1 MVKEF
6 KDSQVRK
13 SGVIYESTWEQI
25 KKLYSQNPEMAGE
38 LAISVIEQ
46 TLTGDISST
55 DFMIQIVCEGLK
67 PINQNAQQKY
77 DNRVKSNKEHKRETQ
92 QLDKIVEL
100 IDRGKTQEEI
110 GKILGISRQTV
121 SNRIKIIREE
131 YPELIKV
138 DKVYLQYSVIKEQYL
153 HCLFPKKKYAE
164 WNQKN
169 TGQTKLENSRGKIM
183 NYPAI
188 RQCPVCGKYR
198 FEVEFE
204 ECPICSWMNDVTQEE
219 NPDAKGLANI
229 MSLNECRKAY
239 AEGKEFY

>member
-1 MVKEF
+1 M
-6 KDSQVRK
+6 
-13 SGVIYESTWEQI
+13 IYESTWEQI

-55 DFMIQIVCEGLK
+55 DFMIQIICEGLK

-121 SNRIKIIREE
+121 SNRIKVIKEE

-138 DKVYLQYSVIKEQYL
+138 DKCKDVKSCKSNDNDNDNDNVDDNDDVDDNGLYSPVLYKGESSRVISLGESNNKAAPAAGAADRKRVVGDIDYLD
-153 HCLFPKKKYAE
+153 F
-164 WNQKN
+164 
-169 TGQTKLENSRGKIM
+169 
-183 NYPAI
+183 
-188 RQCPVCGKYR
+188 
-198 FEVEFE
+198 
-204 ECPICSWMNDVTQEE
+204 
-219 NPDAKGLANI
+219 
-229 MSLNECRKAY
+229 
-239 AEGKEFY
+239 

>member
-1 MVKEF
+1 M
-6 KDSQVRK
+6 
-13 SGVIYESTWEQI
+13 IYESTWEQI

-55 DFMIQIVCEGLK
+55 DFMIQIICEGLK

-121 SNRIKIIREE
+121 SNRIKIIKEE

-138 DKVYLQYSVIKEQYL
+138 DKCKDVKSCKSNDNDNDNVDDNDDVDDNGLYSPELYKGESSRVISLSESNNKAAPAAGAANRKRVVGDIDYLD
-153 HCLFPKKKYAE
+153 F
-164 WNQKN
+164 
-169 TGQTKLENSRGKIM
+169 
-183 NYPAI
+183 
-188 RQCPVCGKYR
+188 
-198 FEVEFE
+198 
-204 ECPICSWMNDVTQEE
+204 
-219 NPDAKGLANI
+219 
-229 MSLNECRKAY
+229 
-239 AEGKEFY
+239 

>member
-1 MVKEF
+1 M
-6 KDSQVRK
+6 
-13 SGVIYESTWEQI
+13 IYESTWEQI

-55 DFMIQIVCEGLK
+55 DFMIQIICEGLK

-121 SNRIKIIREE
+121 SNRIKVIKEE

-138 DKVYLQYSVIKEQYL
+138 DKCKDVKSCKSNDNDNDNDNVDDNDDVDDNGLYSPVLYKGESSRVISLGESNNKAA
-153 HCLFPKKKYAE
+153 PAAGAANKKKVV
-164 WNQKN
+164 
-169 TGQTKLENSRGKIM
+169 GDI
-183 NYPAI
+183 NYLD
-188 RQCPVCGKYR
+188 
-198 FEVEFE
+198 F
-204 ECPICSWMNDVTQEE
+204 
-219 NPDAKGLANI
+219 
-229 MSLNECRKAY
+229 
-239 AEGKEFY
+239 

>member
-1 MVKEF
+1 M
-6 KDSQVRK
+6 
-13 SGVIYESTWEQI
+13 IYESTWEQI

-55 DFMIQIVCEGLK
+55 DFMIQIICEGLK

-121 SNRIKIIREE
+121 SNRIKIIKEE

-138 DKVYLQYSVIKEQYL
+138 DKCKDVKSCKSNDNDNDNDNDNVDDNDDVDDNGLYSPVLYKGESSRVISLSESNNKAAPAAGAADRKRVVGDIDYLD
-153 HCLFPKKKYAE
+153 F
-164 WNQKN
+164 
-169 TGQTKLENSRGKIM
+169 
-183 NYPAI
+183 
-188 RQCPVCGKYR
+188 
-198 FEVEFE
+198 
-204 ECPICSWMNDVTQEE
+204 
-219 NPDAKGLANI
+219 
-229 MSLNECRKAY
+229 
-239 AEGKEFY
+239 

>member
-1 MVKEF
+1 MIKEF

-25 KKLYSQNPEMAGE
+25 KKLYSQSPEMAGE

-55 DFMIQIVCEGLK
+55 DFMIQIICEGLK

-100 IDRGKTQEEI
+100 INRGKTQEEI

-121 SNRIKIIREE
+121 SNRVKTIREE

-138 DKVYLQYSVIKEQYL
+138 DKCKDVKSCKSNDNDNDNVDDNDDVDDNGLYSPVLYKGESSRVISLSESNNKAAPAAGAADRKKVVGDIDYLD
-153 HCLFPKKKYAE
+153 F
-164 WNQKN
+164 
-169 TGQTKLENSRGKIM
+169 
-183 NYPAI
+183 
-188 RQCPVCGKYR
+188 
-198 FEVEFE
+198 
-204 ECPICSWMNDVTQEE
+204 
-219 NPDAKGLANI
+219 
-229 MSLNECRKAY
+229 
-239 AEGKEFY
+239 

>member
-1 MVKEF
+1 M
-6 KDSQVRK
+6 
-13 SGVIYESTWEQI
+13 IYESTWEQI

-55 DFMIQIVCEGLK
+55 DFMIQIICEGLK

-100 IDRGKTQEEI
+100 IERGKTQEEI

-121 SNRIKIIREE
+121 SNRIKIIKEE

-138 DKVYLQYSVIKEQYL
+138 DKCKDVKSCKSNDNDNDNVDDNDDVDDNGLYSPELYKGESSRVISLSKPNNKAAPAAGAADRKKVVGDIDYLD
-153 HCLFPKKKYAE
+153 F
-164 WNQKN
+164 
-169 TGQTKLENSRGKIM
+169 
-183 NYPAI
+183 
-188 RQCPVCGKYR
+188 
-198 FEVEFE
+198 
-204 ECPICSWMNDVTQEE
+204 
-219 NPDAKGLANI
+219 
-229 MSLNECRKAY
+229 
-239 AEGKEFY
+239 

>member
-1 MVKEF
+1 MIKEF

-25 KKLYSQNPEMAGE
+25 KKLYSQSPEMAGE

-55 DFMIQIVCEGLK
+55 DFMIQIICEGLK

-92 QLDKIVEL
+92 QLDKIAEL

-110 GKILGISRQTV
+110 GKILGVSRQTV
-121 SNRIKIIREE
+121 SNRIKIIKEE

-138 DKVYLQYSVIKEQYL
+138 DKCKDVNSCKSNDNDNEDDNEDDDVDDNGLYSPELYKGESSRVISLRESNNKAAPAAGAADRKKVVGDIDYLD
-153 HCLFPKKKYAE
+153 F
-164 WNQKN
+164 
-169 TGQTKLENSRGKIM
+169 
-183 NYPAI
+183 
-188 RQCPVCGKYR
+188 
-198 FEVEFE
+198 
-204 ECPICSWMNDVTQEE
+204 
-219 NPDAKGLANI
+219 
-229 MSLNECRKAY
+229 
-239 AEGKEFY
+239 

>member
-1 MVKEF
+1 M
-6 KDSQVRK
+6 
-13 SGVIYESTWEQI
+13 IYESTWEQI

-55 DFMIQIVCEGLK
+55 DFMIQIICEGLK

-121 SNRIKIIREE
+121 SNRIKVIKEE

-138 DKVYLQYSVIKEQYL
+138 DKCKDVKSCKSNDNDNDNVDDNDDVDDNGLYSPVLYKGESSRVISLSESNNKAAPAAGAADRKRVVGDIDYLD
-153 HCLFPKKKYAE
+153 F
-164 WNQKN
+164 
-169 TGQTKLENSRGKIM
+169 
-183 NYPAI
+183 
-188 RQCPVCGKYR
+188 
-198 FEVEFE
+198 
-204 ECPICSWMNDVTQEE
+204 
-219 NPDAKGLANI
+219 
-229 MSLNECRKAY
+229 
-239 AEGKEFY
+239 

>member
-1 MVKEF
+1 M
-6 KDSQVRK
+6 
-13 SGVIYESTWEQI
+13 IYESTWEQI

-55 DFMIQIVCEGLK
+55 DFMIQIICEGLK

-121 SNRIKIIREE
+121 SNRIKVIKEE

-138 DKVYLQYSVIKEQYL
+138 DKCKDVKSCKSNDNDNDNVDDNDDVDDNGLYSPVLYKGESSRVINLSESNNKAAPAAGAADRKKVVGDIDYLD
-153 HCLFPKKKYAE
+153 F
-164 WNQKN
+164 
-169 TGQTKLENSRGKIM
+169 
-183 NYPAI
+183 
-188 RQCPVCGKYR
+188 
-198 FEVEFE
+198 
-204 ECPICSWMNDVTQEE
+204 
-219 NPDAKGLANI
+219 
-229 MSLNECRKAY
+229 
-239 AEGKEFY
+239 

>member
-1 MVKEF
+1 M
-6 KDSQVRK
+6 
-13 SGVIYESTWEQI
+13 IYESTWEQI

-55 DFMIQIVCEGLK
+55 DFMIQIICEGLK

-121 SNRIKIIREE
+121 SNRIKIIKEE

-138 DKVYLQYSVIKEQYL
+138 DKCKDVKSCKSNDNDNDNDNVDDNDDADDNGLYSPVLYKGESSRVISLSESNNKAAPAAGAADRKRVVGDIDYLD
-153 HCLFPKKKYAE
+153 F
-164 WNQKN
+164 
-169 TGQTKLENSRGKIM
+169 
-183 NYPAI
+183 
-188 RQCPVCGKYR
+188 
-198 FEVEFE
+198 
-204 ECPICSWMNDVTQEE
+204 
-219 NPDAKGLANI
+219 
-229 MSLNECRKAY
+229 
-239 AEGKEFY
+239 

>member
-1 MVKEF
+1 M
-6 KDSQVRK
+6 
-13 SGVIYESTWEQI
+13 IYESTWEQI

-55 DFMIQIVCEGLK
+55 DFMIQIICEGLK

-121 SNRIKIIREE
+121 SNRIKIIKEE

-138 DKVYLQYSVIKEQYL
+138 DKCKDVKSCKSNDNDNDNVDDNDDVDDNGLYSPDLYKGESSKVISLGESNNKAAPAAGAADRKRVVGDIDYLD
-153 HCLFPKKKYAE
+153 F
-164 WNQKN
+164 
-169 TGQTKLENSRGKIM
+169 
-183 NYPAI
+183 
-188 RQCPVCGKYR
+188 
-198 FEVEFE
+198 
-204 ECPICSWMNDVTQEE
+204 
-219 NPDAKGLANI
+219 
-229 MSLNECRKAY
+229 
-239 AEGKEFY
+239 

>member
-1 MVKEF
+1 M
-6 KDSQVRK
+6 
-13 SGVIYESTWEQI
+13 IYESTWEQI

-55 DFMIQIVCEGLK
+55 DFMIQIICEGLK

-121 SNRIKIIREE
+121 SNRIKIIKEE

-138 DKVYLQYSVIKEQYL
+138 DKCKDVKSCKSNDNDNDNVDDNEDVDDNGLYSPVLYKGESSRVISLSESNNKAAPAAGAADRKRVVGDIDYLD
-153 HCLFPKKKYAE
+153 F
-164 WNQKN
+164 
-169 TGQTKLENSRGKIM
+169 
-183 NYPAI
+183 
-188 RQCPVCGKYR
+188 
-198 FEVEFE
+198 
-204 ECPICSWMNDVTQEE
+204 
-219 NPDAKGLANI
+219 
-229 MSLNECRKAY
+229 
-239 AEGKEFY
+239 

>member
-1 MVKEF
+1 M
-6 KDSQVRK
+6 
-13 SGVIYESTWEQI
+13 IYESTWEQI

-55 DFMIQIVCEGLK
+55 AFMIQIICEGLK

-121 SNRIKIIREE
+121 SNRIKIIKEE

-138 DKVYLQYSVIKEQYL
+138 DKCKDVKSCKSNDNDNDNVDDNEDVDDNGLYSPVLYKGESSRVISLGESNNKAAPAAGAADRKKVVGDIDYLD
-153 HCLFPKKKYAE
+153 F
-164 WNQKN
+164 
-169 TGQTKLENSRGKIM
+169 
-183 NYPAI
+183 
-188 RQCPVCGKYR
+188 
-198 FEVEFE
+198 
-204 ECPICSWMNDVTQEE
+204 
-219 NPDAKGLANI
+219 
-229 MSLNECRKAY
+229 
-239 AEGKEFY
+239 

>member
-55 DFMIQIVCEGLK
+55 DFMIQIICEGLK

-92 QLDKIVEL
+92 QLDKIAEL

-121 SNRIKIIREE
+121 SNRIKVIKEE

-138 DKVYLQYSVIKEQYL
+138 DKCKDVNSCKSNDNDNDNDNVDDNDDVDDNGLYSPELYKGESSRVISLSESNNKAAPAAGAANRKKVVGDIDYLD
-153 HCLFPKKKYAE
+153 F
-164 WNQKN
+164 
-169 TGQTKLENSRGKIM
+169 
-183 NYPAI
+183 
-188 RQCPVCGKYR
+188 
-198 FEVEFE
+198 
-204 ECPICSWMNDVTQEE
+204 
-219 NPDAKGLANI
+219 
-229 MSLNECRKAY
+229 
-239 AEGKEFY
+239 